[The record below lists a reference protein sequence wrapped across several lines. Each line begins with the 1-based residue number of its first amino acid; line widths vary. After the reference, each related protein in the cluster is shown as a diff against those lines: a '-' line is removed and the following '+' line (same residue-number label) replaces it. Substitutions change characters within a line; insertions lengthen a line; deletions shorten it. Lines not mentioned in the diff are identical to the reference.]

1 MTTRTD
7 PAKPPGPA
15 TPGGAAPGRR
25 SHVPG
30 DGTAHAA
37 AVERAQKGMLH
48 EARELKRTRIGAD
61 VLCEALLRQGVDVFF
76 SYPGGVILPLYD
88 VLGDYP
94 ELRHVLVRHEQG
106 GAHAADG
113 YARVTGTVGVCMG
126 TSGPGATNLV
136 TGIGTAMLDSVP
148 MVAITGN
155 VPSALIGKDAF
166 QEIDINGITLPM
178 TKHNYLVR
186 DADELPRVV
195 AEAFHIA
202 RTGRP
207 GPVHIDITKDAL
219 QQETR
224 AEHPTEE
231 EIIAGLPGFRPNL
244 DGHGRQLKT
253 AATEIANAKRPVILA
268 GHGVLHAEAWDDL
281 RAFAEKTSIPVAWT
295 LLGIG
300 AIDET
305 HPLAYGYM
313 GMHGWKHVNRAI
325 QSADLL
331 IAIGMRFDDRVTG
344 NVRTY
349 APYARIVHVDI
360 DPAEI
365 GKNVAVEVPIVGDAG
380 RVLRALT
387 PMVPET
393 SADERREYLDQL
405 ADWKRD
411 SEASSWHGS
420 GAWRDGVLS
429 ADYVV
434 ERIGELTDHRATYVA
449 DVGQN
454 QMWLARY
461 TGFREPNSHVS
472 SGGLGTM
479 GFSVPAAMG
488 AALGRPDRET
498 WAITGDGGFQ
508 MTFQEL
514 MTLVADDIPVKIALF
529 DNKKLGMIRQ
539 WQEIIYA
546 GNYHSANLPGPGLR
560 EACRRVRD
568 PGVPGQHPGRGGRCD
583 PGGPGRR
590 RAGTHLVRDRRGAER
605 LPDDAGRQGPVGP
618 DREVGRGGR
627 MSGDPNSNGRDPEA
641 APVTPAPAA
650 AATSGTSPAAS
661 PVPAHAVPP
670 PRALPGSGE
679 TRRHVLVAIVTNKP
693 GVLNRVSSLMRAR
706 NFNID
711 SLAVSKT
718 DREDTSRMTI
728 TLHGDDV
735 AVEQAAKQLYR
746 LIDVL
751 KVQDVTSDPT
761 VEHELAFVKIRATD
775 SNRDE
780 VLRLVEL
787 SRGRVV
793 DLADGSI
800 IVEVTGTESEIDTF
814 VSLVR
819 TYGIK
824 ELVRTGAVVMARG
837 SGSIE
842 EAIKR

>member
-1 MTTRTD
+1 MTIAKSQ
-7 PAKPPGPA
+7 PARPPGQGTTTTA
-15 TPGGAAPGRR
+15 TTTAARR

-30 DGTAHAA
+30 DGSPEAA
-37 AVERAQKGMLH
+37 AVEAARKAMLH
-48 EARELKRTRIGAD
+48 DGRDLKRTRIGAD
-61 VLCEALLRQGVDVFF
+61 VLCEALLRQGVDVIF

-113 YARVTGTVGVCMG
+113 YARVTGRVGVCLG

-136 TGIGTAMLDSVP
+136 TGIGTALLDSVP

-155 VPSALIGKDAF
+155 VPGALIGKDAF

-186 DADELPRVV
+186 DADELPRVI

-231 EIIAGLPGFRPNL
+231 EVVAGLPGFRPNIE
-244 DGHGRQLKT
+244 GHPRQLKL
-253 AATEIANAKRPVILA
+253 AAAEIANAKRPVILA
-268 GHGVLHAEAWDDL
+268 GHGVLHAEAWDEL
-281 RAFAEKTSIPVAWT
+281 RAFAEKAQIPVAWT

-300 AIDET
+300 AMDET

-325 QSADLL
+325 QTADLL

-349 APYARIVHVDI
+349 APYARIVHADI

-365 GKNVAVEVPIVGDAG
+365 GKNVAVEVPIVGDAKL
-380 RVLRALT
+380 VLEGLIKLVDE
-387 PMVPET
+387 VP
-393 SADERREYLDQL
+393 AGARQDYFDQL
-405 ADWKRD
+405 ADWKTD
-411 SEASSWHGS
+411 SVASSWHGS
-420 GAWRDGVLS
+420 GAWRDGLLS

-434 ERIGELTDHRATYVA
+434 ERIGELSGHDATYVA

-461 TGFREPNSHVS
+461 TGFRHPNSHVS

-508 MTFQEL
+508 MTSQEL
-514 MTLVADDIPVKIALF
+514 MTLAADHIPVKIALL

-546 GNYHSANLPGPGLR
+546 GNYHSANLPGPDFAKL
-560 EACRRVRD
+560 A
-568 PGVPGQHPGRGGRCD
+568 
-583 PGGPGRR
+583 
-590 RAGTHLVRDRRGAER
+590 
-605 LPDDAGRQGPVGP
+605 DAYGI
-618 DREVGRGGR
+618 
-627 MSGDPNSNGRDPEA
+627 
-641 APVTPAPAA
+641 PAF
-650 AATSGTSPAAS
+650 
-661 PVPAHAVPP
+661 
-670 PRALPGSGE
+670 
-679 TRRHVLVAIVTNKP
+679 
-693 GVLNRVSSLMRAR
+693 RAR
-706 NFNID
+706 
-711 SLAVSKT
+711 T
-718 DREDTSRMTI
+718 
-728 TLHGDDV
+728 
-735 AVEQAAKQLYR
+735 
-746 LIDVL
+746 
-751 KVQDVTSDPT
+751 P
-761 VEHELAFVKIRATD
+761 
-775 SNRDE
+775 DE
-780 VLRLVEL
+780 V
-787 SRGRVV
+787 
-793 DLADGSI
+793 DAAI
-800 IVEVTGTESEIDTF
+800 
-814 VSLVR
+814 
-819 TYGIK
+819 
-824 ELVRTGAVVMARG
+824 TGAQAVDGPALIWFEIAEEQNVFPMMPAG
-837 SGSIE
+837 KGLSDLIE
-842 EAIKR
+842 KWGGADE

>member
-1 MTTRTD
+1 MTIRTD
-7 PAKPPGPA
+7 PSKPPSPA
-15 TPGGAAPGRR
+15 ARTAADRR

-37 AVERAQKGMLH
+37 AVEQARKDMLH
-48 EARELKRTRIGAD
+48 EGRELKRTRIGAD

-113 YARVTGTVGVCMG
+113 YARVTGRVGVCMG

-136 TGIGTAMLDSVP
+136 TGIGTALLDSVP

-155 VPSALIGKDAF
+155 VPAALIGKDAF

-186 DADELPRVV
+186 DANDLPRVV

-219 QQETR
+219 QQETHATHPS
-224 AEHPTEE
+224 AEEVV
-231 EIIAGLPGFRPNL
+231 AGLPGFRPNL
-244 DGHGRQLKT
+244 EGHGRQLKL
-253 AATEIANAKRPVILA
+253 AVNEIAAAKRPVILA

-300 AIDET
+300 SMNET

-325 QSADLL
+325 QTADLL

-349 APYARIVHVDI
+349 APYARIVHADI

-365 GKNVAVEVPIVGDAG
+365 GKNVAVEVPIVGDAK
-380 RVLRALT
+380 RVLQALT
-387 PMVPET
+387 RMVPET
-393 SADERREYLDQL
+393 PMADRQDYLDQL
-405 ADWKRD
+405 AEWRRE
-411 SEASSWHGS
+411 SESSSWHGS
-420 GAWRDGVLS
+420 GAWRDGLLS

-434 ERIGELTDHRATYVA
+434 ARIGELTEHGATYVA

-461 TGFREPNSHVS
+461 AGFRQPNSHVS

-514 MTLVADDIPVKIALF
+514 MTLVQDRIPVKIALF

-546 GNYHSANLPGPGLR
+546 GNYHSA
-560 EACRRVRD
+560 
-568 PGVPGQHPGRGGRCD
+568 
-583 PGGPGRR
+583 
-590 RAGTHLVRDRRGAER
+590 HL
-605 LPDDAGRQGPVGP
+605 LGP
-618 DREVGRGGR
+618 DYLKLA
-627 MSGDPNSNGRDPEA
+627 EA
-641 APVTPAPAA
+641 FGIPAIKASTPA
-650 AATSGTSPAAS
+650 
-661 PVPAHAVPP
+661 
-670 PRALPGSGE
+670 
-679 TRRHVLVAIVTNKP
+679 
-693 GVLNRVSSLMRAR
+693 
-706 NFNID
+706 
-711 SLAVSKT
+711 
-718 DREDTSRMTI
+718 
-728 TLHGDDV
+728 
-735 AVEQAAKQLYR
+735 
-746 LIDVL
+746 
-751 KVQDVTSDPT
+751 
-761 VEHELAFVKIRATD
+761 
-775 SNRDE
+775 E
-780 VLRLVEL
+780 V
-787 SRGRVV
+787 
-793 DLADGSI
+793 D
-800 IVEVTGTESEIDTF
+800 
-814 VSLVR
+814 
-819 TYGIK
+819 
-824 ELVRTGAVVMARG
+824 
-837 SGSIE
+837 
-842 EAIKR
+842 EAIRFAQGVDGPALVWFEIAEEQNVFPMMPAGKGLSDLIEKWGGADE